1 MLYAIKLFIP
11 LNLLFFSGEFIT
23 HVNGSGWLHQ
33 VIRFLSS
40 WKSQTEK
47 QSWLMGTSNIAP
59 KIQTF
64 TKNEIDT
71 LPWSILSHSVELLH
85 LSVVY
90 QWQKLLHQIS
100 QSTRTF
106 KTKAVQWYSKSS
118 YSKFYST
125 AKLLY
130 VAVRLYVNRS
140 QMTSKCG
147 ITKKC
152 HTRLSQEC
160 YWMLSPHFDIFWD
173 LFLNSLTATW
183 DLFDLYNKK
192 HLYCLWCQQ
201 FFPMYKAVQLFSLQ
215 VTEQIN
221 LNRIVQDIYILTR
234 EKYDLACPKKW
245 AINHF
250 FSGIWTQKK
259 NYIFHICCPN
269 TCRLRACYFV
279 KQRIAI
285 YFKANPISHLVVVI
299 RFFPTNKLIMIQTG
313 KVNKW
318 V

>member
-1 MLYAIKLFIP
+1 MVASHLTVNSIQQ
-11 LNLLFFSGEFIT
+11 LN
-23 HVNGSGWLHQ
+23 
-33 VIRFLSS
+33 
-40 WKSQTEK
+40 
-47 QSWLMGTSNIAP
+47 
-59 KIQTF
+59 
-64 TKNEIDT
+64 
-71 LPWSILSHSVELLH
+71 
-85 LSVVY
+85 
-90 QWQKLLHQIS
+90 
-100 QSTRTF
+100 
-106 KTKAVQWYSKSS
+106 
-118 YSKFYST
+118 
-125 AKLLY
+125 Y
-130 VAVRLYVNRS
+130 VAVRLYSNRS

-221 LNRIVQDIYILTR
+221 LNRIVQDISILIR

-250 FSGIWTQKK
+250 FLEFGHKK
-259 NYIFHICCPN
+259 IYIFHICCPN

-279 KQRIAI
+279 KRRIAI
-285 YFKANPISHLVVVI
+285 DFRANPTSHLVLVI
-299 RFFPTNKLIMIQTG
+299 RFFLTNKLIMIQTG